1 MEDLFKL
8 MEQVQNKLDPD
19 TAGNDAETK
28 INLRKCDWKA
38 VMGEVG
44 RTAHR
49 WKSRPR
55 KQGKVM
61 VFIDKIGRHS
71 AALETWLGIL
81 PMGDYGS
88 RYKTAASL
96 LIIDDTDTLHSICGV
111 FKIAIGVWSSR

>member
-1 MEDLFKL
+1 MEELFKL
-8 MEQVQNKLDPD
+8 MEQVQSKLDRD
-19 TAGNDAETK
+19 TAENDAETK
-28 INLRKCDWKA
+28 VDLRKCDWKA

-44 RTAHR
+44 RTAQR
-49 WKSRPR
+49 WKARPN

-88 RYKTAASL
+88 RYKNVASSL
-96 LIIDDTDTLHSICGV
+96 FIEDTDTLRSICGV
-111 FKIAIGVWSSR
+111 FKIAIGVCIPR